1 MKKRNLKSLSLKKNI
16 VSNLK
21 SDEVKGAGSV
31 FGCVSAVCSVTCPS
45 NPIPG
50 CFVRE
55 SELYTCDCAN

>member
-1 MKKRNLKSLSLKKNI
+1 MKKRNLTSLQLKKNI

-21 SDEVKGAGSV
+21 SDEVKGAGV
-31 FGCVSAVCSVTCPS
+31 TAHCSNPCRS

-55 SELYTCDCAN
+55 SEIFTCDCNG